1 MHPAQRLRQTLS
13 EGSLIVAPGAYDC
26 LSAKAVESAGFSAI
40 YMTGMG
46 TSACRLGLPDYGLA
60 TMSEMVANA
69 AAMTFAVE
77 TPIIADADTGY
88 GNELNMTRT
97 VREYERQGVA
107 GIHIEDQA
115 FPKKCGHLERKS
127 VIGHDA
133 YISKIRAAVDARSNS
148 DFIII
153 ARTDANGVL
162 GFDAAI
168 KRANSALD
176 AGADLALVEAPTS
189 IEQLRAVPAL
199 VNGPCVLNVLLGG
212 KSPLLSLE
220 QIEEF
225 GYRMVLLS
233 DALLGTAMAA
243 YDAALRSVLT
253 AKGPLH
259 LPGITSPK
267 ELFQRLGS
275 MEWDNLNVHTAKE
288 EEISMA

>member
-1 MHPAQRLRQTLS
+1 MHPAKRLRRSLS
-13 EGSLIVAPGAYDC
+13 EGRLIVAPGAFDC

-46 TSACRLGLPDYGLA
+46 TSASRLGLPDYGLA

-107 GIHIEDQA
+107 GIHIEDQV
-115 FPKKCGHLERKS
+115 FPKKCGHLEKKS

-133 YISKIRAAVDARSNS
+133 FVSKIGAAVDARSNP

-168 KRANSALD
+168 ERANSALD
-176 AGADLALVEAPTS
+176 VGADLALVEAPIS
-189 IEQLRAVPAL
+189 LDQLRAIPRRVH
-199 VNGPCVLNVLLGG
+199 GSCVLNVLLGG

-220 QIEEF
+220 EIENL

-243 YDAALRSVLT
+243 YDAALTSVLT
-253 AKGPLH
+253 SSGPLS
-259 LPGITSPK
+259 LPNMVSPK
-267 ELFQRLGS
+267 EMFQRLGS
-275 MEWDNLNVHTAKE
+275 AEWDNLNVHTGEHERKAV
-288 EEISMA
+288 A

>member
-26 LSAKAVESAGFSAI
+26 LSAKAVQAAGFPAI

-60 TMSEMVANA
+60 TMSEMVSNA

-107 GIHIEDQA
+107 GIHIEDQV
-115 FPKKCGHLERKS
+115 FPKKCGHLESKS

-133 YISKIRAAVDARSNS
+133 YISKIRAAVDARSNP

-168 KRANSALD
+168 RRANSALD

-189 IEQLRAVPAL
+189 IEQLRAVPER
-199 VNGPCVLNVLLGG
+199 VNGPCVLNVLIGG

-243 YDAALRSVLT
+243 YDAALHSVLT

-259 LPGITSPK
+259 LPDITSPR
-267 ELFQRLGS
+267 EVFQRLGS
-275 MEWDNLNVHTAKE
+275 DDWDNLKVHTAKE
-288 EEISMA
+288 EEKSLT